1 MTKSL
6 QYKQPLFLGVAVIL
20 PHQKIMKKSHIILG
34 TVIATLC
41 SSPLKAQTVI
51 SDSVAMGAGYGKAVY
66 YNIRTGAESAVPM
79 DQWHFSHTTV
89 SRDNCIR
96 VNHMGG
102 VEVFAYPKGDNT
114 QFSKF
119 DTTGWAKWTKYY
131 NDIHI
136 HEKGALN
143 QSPNAAN
150 MWDFSWGVYDP
161 TTKEVTGDSLYLFV
175 ITHPGVGTGK
185 SFIKFMPIKQNA
197 SGDFIFRTAMVDG
210 TFDKT
215 DTLLQSSASG
225 KSYKYYSFGVGD
237 VYPEPNR
244 EEWDLLFTRYY
255 ALTTP
260 PGGGT
265 AVMYPTMGVE
275 SKRGTRVA
283 KVTDYNWDMIAS
295 SPSQAIAGIKI
306 PGTPS
311 ELNKD
316 LTRIG
321 GDWKAFD
328 NATGR
333 WTIQTNW
340 NYVVESVR
348 NIAGRADTAYYM
360 LSFTG
365 FTGSSRGESQFR
377 KLLLTPTASGRTETK
392 QIEVKLFPNPVQN
405 NLMIWAPE
413 FKALSKVNIVA
424 ADGRIVSQK
433 TIDFSAETSA
443 NLDVTGLAQGSYW
456 LQINSDKDRVNLPF
470 IKH

>member
-1 MTKSL
+1 
-6 QYKQPLFLGVAVIL
+6 
-20 PHQKIMKKSHIILG
+20 MKKSHIILG

-41 SSPLKAQTVI
+41 SSPLKAQTVV

-66 YNIRTGAESAVPM
+66 YNIRTGAESAVAM
-79 DQWHFSHTTV
+79 DKWHFSHTTV

-114 QFSKF
+114 RFSQF
-119 DTTGWAKWTKYY
+119 DTTGWASWTKYY
-131 NDIHI
+131 NDIHV

-143 QSPNAAN
+143 QSPNATN

-185 SFIKFMPIKQNA
+185 SFIKFMPIKQNP

-215 DTLLQSSASG
+215 DTLLQSSAAG

-283 KVTDYNWDMIAS
+283 KVTDYNWDMIAT

-321 GDWKAFD
+321 GDWKAFN

-340 NYVVESVR
+340 NYVIESVR
-348 NIAGRADTAYYM
+348 NITGRADTAYYM

-377 KLLLTPTASGRTETK
+377 KLLLTPTASARTETK

-424 ADGRIVSQK
+424 ADGRIVSQR
-433 TIDFSAETSA
+433 TIDFSAETSV

-456 LQINSDKDRVNLPF
+456 LQINSDKDHVNLPF

>member
-1 MTKSL
+1 
-6 QYKQPLFLGVAVIL
+6 
-20 PHQKIMKKSHIILG
+20 
-34 TVIATLC
+34 
-41 SSPLKAQTVI
+41 
-51 SDSVAMGAGYGKAVY
+51 
-66 YNIRTGAESAVPM
+66 
-79 DQWHFSHTTV
+79 
-89 SRDNCIR
+89 
-96 VNHMGG
+96 
-102 VEVFAYPKGDNT
+102 
-114 QFSKF
+114 
-119 DTTGWAKWTKYY
+119 
-131 NDIHI
+131 
-136 HEKGALN
+136 
-143 QSPNAAN
+143 
-150 MWDFSWGVYDP
+150 
-161 TTKEVTGDSLYLFV
+161 
-175 ITHPGVGTGK
+175 
-185 SFIKFMPIKQNA
+185 

-215 DTLLQSSASG
+215 DTLLQSSAAG

-321 GDWKAFD
+321 GDWKAFN

-340 NYVVESVR
+340 NYVIESVR
-348 NIAGRADTAYYM
+348 NITGRADTAYYM

-377 KLLLTPTASGRTETK
+377 KLLLTPTASARTETK

-405 NLMIWAPE
+405 NLMIWAPD
-413 FKALSKVNIVA
+413 FKALSTVNIVA

-433 TIDFSAETSA
+433 TIDFSAETSV